1 MLRVS
6 APSVSNSSISE
17 VIEMKSGFL
26 KVSCRDCGNEMVI
39 FKRASTTIAC
49 RVCGA
54 TLAQPAGG
62 NAKLVGCTV
71 VEALQ

>member
-1 MLRVS
+1 
-6 APSVSNSSISE
+6 
-17 VIEMKSGFL
+17 MKSGFL
-26 KVSCRDCGNEMVI
+26 NVSCRDCGNEVVI
-39 FKRASTTIAC
+39 FKRATTTIAC

-54 TLAQPAGG
+54 TLVQPAGG